1 MRRISVI
8 GVAVVLASLL
18 ASAAGAAKPEREFD
32 IRWDGTTPELDSFL
46 SEECGFDVFVTSR
59 GHIRGTVYFNQDGS
73 FKRFAAH
80 PSFTTIFTSPYGSFE
95 SSDRGVDKVT
105 ENPDG
110 TLSIHGTGIHFRVK
124 GEAYAI
130 GLWRLVVDPV
140 AEVLIS
146 AEYHGNFD
154 LEQPDIVPFICE
166 RLGPP
171 T

>member
-1 MRRISVI
+1 MRRLLI
-8 GVAVVLASLL
+8 GLVFALSAMFVAV
-18 ASAAGAAKPEREFD
+18 ASAAKPLQEFE
-32 IRWDGTTPELDSFL
+32 IRWDGTVTEVDEFL
-46 SEECGFDVFVTSR
+46 SEACGFEVRATSR
-59 GHIRGTVYFNQDGS
+59 GHIQGKVYVDNDGA
-73 FKRFAAH
+73 FKRFVAH
-80 PSFTTIFTSPYGSFE
+80 PSFTTIYESDFASFE

-124 GEAYAI
+124 GEAFAI

-140 AEVLIS
+140 AEVLLS

-154 LEQPDIVPFICE
+154 LEEPDIVPFICE

-171 T
+171 